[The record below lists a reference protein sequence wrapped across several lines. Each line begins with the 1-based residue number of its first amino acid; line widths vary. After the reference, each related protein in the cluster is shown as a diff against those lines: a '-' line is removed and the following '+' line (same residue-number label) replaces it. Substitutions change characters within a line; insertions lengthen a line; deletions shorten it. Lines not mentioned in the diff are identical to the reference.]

1 MPTLFLIKNRVAE
14 WSSRLVETRRDHYIS
29 NIFSCFLDLKNS
41 NLKERCRHLIHC
53 PANQEYVFHTVTE
66 LRSLLLDN
74 SVMLGIKNHKN
85 DCQKELKRTF
95 LGFGF
100 IPC

>member
-1 MPTLFLIKNRVAE
+1 MPPFNTL
-14 WSSRLVETRRDHYIS
+14 S
-29 NIFSCFLDLKNS
+29 
-41 NLKERCRHLIHC
+41 
-53 PANQEYVFHTVTE
+53 ANQEYVFHTVTD
-66 LRSLLLDN
+66 LRSQLLDS

-100 IPC
+100 ILC